1 MVKKSTFEWDTSKN
15 QLNSE
20 KHGVPFEVA
29 QYAFTDKNRIILED
43 IEHSSNVEKRYYCIG
58 KIVEDILTVRFT
70 YRENNIR
77 ILGAGFWRKGKKI
90 YEKKIH
96 R

>member
-1 MVKKSTFEWDTSKN
+1 MVKRSTFEWDESKN
-15 QLNSE
+15 QSNYE

-43 IEHSSNVEKRYYCIG
+43 IEHSSNVEKRYFCIG
-58 KIVEDILTVRFT
+58 KIVAGILTVRFT

-90 YEKKIH
+90 YEEK
-96 R
+96 